1 MDKAGV
7 FGSDT
12 AKGAEQCLEGLVV
25 GLLCAFALLAAL
37 TTVPAVAVVAL
48 RPRLGSQ
55 VILTAAA
62 SLGSQT

>member
-7 FGSDT
+7 FGPDT
-12 AKGAEQCLEGLVV
+12 AEGAEQCLEGLV